1 MRVAPAGEKT
11 LGQRDEA
18 GIDRGGLVGLEN
30 DGLAEGILDADAGRA
45 REDEAL
51 LDRTVFA
58 EGVVAGV
65 LREDTAEVGFGTEIA
80 GGHAGV
86 ERVVGPLGG
95 LEGIIATIAD
105 DRDRGYA
112 DAGGLGKDRDQV

>member
-1 MRVAPAGEKT
+1 MRVSPAGEKT
-11 LGQRDEA
+11 LGERDEA
-18 GIDRGGLVGLEN
+18 GIDRRRFVGLEN
-30 DGLAEGILDADAGRA
+30 DGLAEGILDADASRA

-51 LDRTVFA
+51 LEGTVFP
-58 EGVVAGV
+58 ERVVAGV
-65 LREDTAEVGFGTEIA
+65 LREDTAEVGFGTEEA

-95 LEGIIATIAD
+95 LQRIIATIAD